1 MRRFAGYRSGEERL
15 ANRGGPFKA
24 KAAQKVKSR
33 AGGEQPA
40 GPKNVTVEQTILF
53 DDARSSENGV
63 GACAAVCHA
72 GALPIGRHFSD
83 QGFIFRNAMYQDAS
97 WLERIPVP
105 AGLKVPSI

>member
-24 KAAQKVKSR
+24 KAARCRYR
-33 AGGEQPA
+33 AGGKEPA
-40 GPKNVTVEQTILF
+40 SPEMITVEQTILF